1 MIYFQVSDYLNA
13 TRVALQD
20 LISPFRYTD
29 DMVVQALN
37 AAMFEISR
45 IRPDIFLDLKYQQKL
60 RKGDIGE
67 GIPNVFVSTRTT
79 DMVPIPSKYRLPV
92 QWYMEGLLQLT
103 DVTDTQDQRAQAFL
117 AKFQQQMMSLSA
129 A

>member
-1 MIYFQVSDYLNA
+1 MIYFQVVDFINA
-13 TRVALQD
+13 ARTALQD
-20 LISPFRYTD
+20 LISPYRYTD
-29 DMVVQALN
+29 DMIVQALN
-37 AAMFEISR
+37 SAMYEISR
-45 IRPDIFLDLKYQQKL
+45 IRPDIFLDLKYQRPL
-60 RKGDIGE
+60 RKGDISD
-67 GIPNVFVSTRTT
+67 GIPNIFVSTRTT

-117 AKFQQQMMSLSA
+117 AKFQQQLMTLSA

>member
-1 MIYFQVSDYLNA
+1 MMYFQVSDYLSA
-13 TRVALQD
+13 TRTALQD
-20 LISPFRYTD
+20 LIAPNRYTD
-29 DMVVQALN
+29 DMVVNALN

-45 IRPDIFLDLKYQQKL
+45 IRPDIFLDLKYQQPL
-60 RKGDIGE
+60 RKGDINE
-67 GIPNVFVSTRTT
+67 GAPSMFVATRPN
-79 DMVPIPSKYRLPV
+79 DMVPIPAKYRQPV

-117 AKFQQQMMSLSA
+117 AKFQQQLMTLSA

>member
-1 MIYFQVSDYLNA
+1 MIYFQVSDYLSA
-13 TRVALQD
+13 TRFALQD
-20 LISPFRYTD
+20 LISPYRYTD
-29 DMVVQALN
+29 DNIVQALN
-37 AAMFEISR
+37 AAMYEISR
-45 IRPDIFLDLKYQQKL
+45 IRPDLFLDLKYQQPL
-60 RKGDIGE
+60 RRGDTGE
-67 GIPNVFVSTRTT
+67 GIPSLFVSTRTT

-117 AKFQQQMMSLSA
+117 AKFQQQLMTLSA

>member
-1 MIYFQVSDYLNA
+1 MMYFRVNDFLSA
-13 TRVALQD
+13 TRTALQD
-20 LISPFRYTD
+20 LVAPNRYTD
-29 DMVVQALN
+29 DMIVNSLN

-45 IRPDIFLDLKYQQKL
+45 IRPDILLDLKYQQPLK
-60 RKGDIGE
+60 KGDIGE
-67 GIPNVFVSTRTT
+67 GAPNMFVSTRLN
-79 DMVPIPSKYRLPV
+79 DAVPIPAKYRQPV

-117 AKFQQQMMSLSA
+117 AKFQQQLMTLSA